1 MVPSDRSRSGTEV
14 EVNVCLFRERTPL
27 ATTGPAPLDPSPP
40 RARVPRMRVPY
51 TQLMIAFV
59 ACATFGAMY
68 EGRQQRLVRQ
78 YQRAGRPLPPG
89 YEKYQ

>member
-1 MVPSDRSRSGTEV
+1 
-14 EVNVCLFRERTPL
+14 
-27 ATTGPAPLDPSPP
+27 
-40 RARVPRMRVPY
+40 MRVPY